1 MNDPKLEELREAM
14 SKLVAPRAV
23 EAAVMAEFRTR
34 RQRRSSR
41 IVWVWC
47 AAAAVAAVV
56 LAVTLLPWPGASQ
69 PEPVIVVQQPT
80 PAPAPTVITPAPT
93 LPPQVR
99 PVRRSKPTP
108 RPKPAPPAEIAS
120 DFIALPYAPPL
131 YADEGGQVV
140 RVQLPRSAMRSVGLP
155 VLEERAFER
164 VPADVLLG
172 QDGIARA
179 VRFVSVAH

>member
-1 MNDPKLEELREAM
+1 MNDPKLEDLREAM
-14 SKLVAPRAV
+14 SRLEAPRTV
-23 EAAVMAEFRTR
+23 EAAVMAEFRAR
-34 RQRRSSR
+34 RKRRSSR
-41 IVWVWC
+41 TVWAWC
-47 AAAAVAAVV
+47 AAAAAAAVV
-56 LAVTLLPWPGASQ
+56 LMVSLAWRGSPR
-69 PEPVIVVQQPT
+69 PEPVIVVQQP
-80 PAPAPTVITPAPT
+80 APAPPPAVTPPAPIP
-93 LPPQVR
+93 PPQVR